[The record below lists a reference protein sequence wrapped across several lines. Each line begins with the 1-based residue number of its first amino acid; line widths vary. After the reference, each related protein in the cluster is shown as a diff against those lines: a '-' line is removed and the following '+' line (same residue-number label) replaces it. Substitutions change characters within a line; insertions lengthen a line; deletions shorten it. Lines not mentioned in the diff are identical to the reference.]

1 MKRSIE
7 LVFLAFV
14 FLAVLL
20 SGCAPA
26 STPLPSTATPIP
38 PTATL
43 EPFTVLGTLIGSD
56 GAIIGA
62 EITLK
67 TYQDETCVKLAEATE
82 LSDAEKK
89 QLDDCSSDYAST
101 TSNAEGQYRFS
112 EVAPGW
118 YKLNFTWVLNQ
129 KPDMLFP
136 LEFKNGF
143 LIAYY
148 ETTSAPIVYSAFALG
163 EIFQFS
169 GKKDMII
176 NFDYGKP

>member
-1 MKRSIE
+1 MKKSIE
-7 LVFLAFV
+7 LVFLVFV
-14 FLAVLL
+14 FLTVLL

-26 STPLPSTATPIP
+26 P

-43 EPFTVLGTLIGSD
+43 EPPTVLGTLIGDD
-56 GAIIGA
+56 GAIVGA
-62 EITLK
+62 EITLE
-67 TYQDETCVKLAEATE
+67 TYQDEACVKLAEATE

-112 EVAPGW
+112 EVTPGW
-118 YKLNFTWVLNQ
+118 YKLRFTWVLNQ
-129 KPDMLFP
+129 KPDILFP
-136 LEFKNGF
+136 VEFKNGF

-148 ETTSAPIVYSAFALG
+148 ETKTAPIVYSALALG
-163 EIFQFS
+163 DIFQFS
-169 GKKDMII
+169 GEEDMVI

>member
-1 MKRSIE
+1 MKKSIG

-14 FLAVLL
+14 SLTVLL

-26 STPLPSTATPIP
+26 STSLP
-38 PTATL
+38 PTATP
-43 EPFTVLGTLIGSD
+43 EPPTVFGTLIGSD
-56 GAIIGA
+56 GAIAEA
-62 EITLK
+62 EITLE
-67 TYQDETCVKLAEATE
+67 TYQDEACVKLAEATE

-101 TSNAEGQYRFS
+101 TSNAEGQYKFS
-112 EVAPGW
+112 EVTPGW
-118 YKLNFTWVLNQ
+118 YKLSFTWILNQ
-129 KPDMLFP
+129 KPDLLLP
-136 LEFKNGF
+136 LDFKNGF

-148 ETTSAPIVYSAFALG
+148 ETNTTPKVYSALALG

-169 GKKDMII
+169 GEIDMVI

>member
-1 MKRSIE
+1 
-7 LVFLAFV
+7 
-14 FLAVLL
+14 
-20 SGCAPA
+20 
-26 STPLPSTATPIP
+26 
-38 PTATL
+38 L
-43 EPFTVLGTLIGSD
+43 EPPSVFGTLIGSD

-62 EITLK
+62 EITLE
-67 TYQDETCVKLAEATE
+67 TYQDEACVKLAEASE

-112 EVAPGW
+112 EVASGW
-118 YKLNFTWVLNQ
+118 YRLSFTWVLNQ
-129 KPDMLFP
+129 KPDLLLP

-148 ETTSAPIVYSAFALG
+148 LTKSTPELYSALALG
-163 EIFQFS
+163 DKIFQYS
-169 GKKDMII
+169 GEEDMVI